1 MSRSLKL
8 EHNLPRTGSR
18 PQATSLRCLSTP
30 TAPVMAATLAVQEN
44 AGQYDQGEK
53 KAYPKTIPPMIR
65 DLLQDLSNIRMTMLT
80 ESPQM
85 LPLIAP
91 SLIEA
96 EVHVRQLWQSQL

>member
-1 MSRSLKL
+1 
-8 EHNLPRTGSR
+8 
-18 PQATSLRCLSTP
+18 
-30 TAPVMAATLAVQEN
+30 MAATLAAQEN

-53 KAYPKTIPPMIR
+53 KAYSNTIPPMIK

-80 ESPQM
+80 ESPHI

-96 EVHVRQLWQSQL
+96 EVHVRQLWQAQL